1 MAAAL
6 PVLIVSSEASHRD
19 RVAEVVRKCR
29 LRPVFSPSLAD
40 ALSILKEMQ
49 PSIVFCGDALQDSDL
64 RASLRTLTAA
74 VGAPVIALS
83 RRAEWDWCVEAMSA
97 GAFDYIACPP
107 DPREIERVLR
117 LALEQG
123 RPLDA
128 RHSAA

>member
-1 MAAAL
+1 MATAL
-6 PVLIVSSEASHRD
+6 PVLIVSSQASHRD

-40 ALSILKEMQ
+40 ALSILTEMR
-49 PSIVFCGDALQDSDL
+49 PSMVFCGDDLEDSDL

-74 VGAPVIALS
+74 AGAPVIVLS
-83 RRAEWDWCVEAMSA
+83 HLAEWDSCVDAMSA

-107 DPREIERVLR
+107 DPRETERVLR
-117 LALEQG
+117 LALEHG
-123 RPLDA
+123 RGLRA